1 MTADERIVTLED
13 RLKQALEA
21 VLATCDCQV
30 STRKEVNIVE
40 WITPDFEEY
49 ELESEVT
56 AYMDH
61 W

>member
-1 MTADERIVTLED
+1 MKREVCYNKSEVKTELT
-13 RLKQALEA
+13 
-21 VLATCDCQV
+21 
-30 STRKEVNIVE
+30 SRKEVNIVE

-49 ELESEVT
+49 ELEAEVT